1 MTPHKQNR
9 MRQMTGLCALFSCIS
24 TVVMSGFC
32 IATLAINQ
40 ADQKREL
47 VKLKMLNA
55 AVTSVTDAARAFD
68 GQTIAWNAV
77 VLHAGSDLKERSRL
91 RSAFAQQSRLAAEA
105 MESLLQRGR
114 DAGLPMESAETVAE
128 SFASTNTAWNERM
141 SELRALAGENPSIET
156 LRALDRA
163 VNPLLQ
169 QTSFRLESVA
179 ELWSDTAATL
189 GTEYV
194 SQSVASIGRM
204 KAWLEILTLI
214 TTALVLAT
222 AVLAVRSK
230 EGARNDRT

>member
-1 MTPHKQNR
+1 
-9 MRQMTGLCALFSCIS
+9 MTGLCALFSCIS

-40 ADQKREL
+40 ADQKRDL
-47 VKLKMLNA
+47 AKLKLLNA
-55 AVTSVTDAARAFD
+55 AVASVTDAARAFD
-68 GQTIAWNAV
+68 GQTIAWNAL
-77 VLHAGSDLKERSRL
+77 VLHAGSDLKERSQL
-91 RSAFAQQSRLAAEA
+91 RSAFAQQSRLATEA
-105 MESLLQRGR
+105 IESLLQQGR
-114 DAGLPMESAETVAE
+114 DVGLPMEGAETAAE
-128 SFASTNTAWNERM
+128 SYASTNSAWEERM
-141 SELRALAGENPSIET
+141 SELRSMAGENPTIET

-179 ELWSDTAATL
+179 KLWSDTAATL

>member
-1 MTPHKQNR
+1 
-9 MRQMTGLCALFSCIS
+9 MTGLCALFSCIS

-47 VKLKMLNA
+47 AKLKLLNA
-55 AVTSVTDAARAFD
+55 AVASVTDAARAFD
-68 GQTIAWNAV
+68 GQTIAWNAL
-77 VLHAGSDLKERSRL
+77 VLHAGSDLKERSQL
-91 RSAFAQQSRLAAEA
+91 RSAFAQQSRLATEA
-105 MESLLQRGR
+105 IESLLQQGR
-114 DAGLPMESAETVAE
+114 DVGLPMEGAETAAE
-128 SFASTNTAWNERM
+128 SYASTNSAWEERM
-141 SELRALAGENPSIET
+141 SELRSMAGENPTIET

-179 ELWSDTAATL
+179 KLWSDTAATL